1 MEDKDLQNINEIDME
16 IDASLLD
23 DDDSFGSTPIKISK
37 PNTFDGEEIESE
49 SDDRPIKSITGIK
62 INLSDDDSNNIHPSM
77 LDDVPVLQSQS
88 IKCNSEQ
95 DIMDAAN
102 DMNTPFGIMN
112 NANNYSAF
120 GDADYLECNVGEDDD
135 IFESKPKRS
144 RIIEDDFEEPELVN
158 EEILNEKRPGRGSI
172 SQGKVEDDYWERI
185 AKRHKASNKKG
196 AHNIHVRYGGNPE
209 LEKELFNHDVTPQG
223 KIPTFADAQPAAT
236 IATDASY
243 TADISSGEMSGGEG
257 MACGESIKKDNN
269 RQLFENLL
277 IITGFDLQPLE
288 KGFLLKDKCNMVDD
302 IECNDEKECINNLKP
317 YIDDTFIVPLQFQ
330 TGESFKEP
338 QEWVNWYTPEMEKK
352 YPKCKSDI
360 DYCKMLIDYLKEC

>member
-1 MEDKDLQNINEIDME
+1 MEDKDLQNVNEIDME
-16 IDASLLD
+16 IDESLLD
-23 DDDSFGSTPIKISK
+23 DDDSFGSAPIKISK
-37 PNTFDGEEIESE
+37 PNTFDGEEIESDF
-49 SDDRPIKSITGIK
+49 DDRPLKSVTGIK

-77 LDDVPVLQSQS
+77 LDDVPVLQSET

-95 DIMDAAN
+95 DIRNAAN

-112 NANNYSAF
+112 NANTYSAF
-120 GDADYLECNVGEDDD
+120 GDADYLECNIGEDDD
-135 IFESKPKRS
+135 VLEAKPKRK
-144 RIIEDDFEEPELVN
+144 ILMDDDFEEPELVN
-158 EEILNEKRPGRGSI
+158 EDIINENKPAKV

-185 AKRHKASNKKG
+185 AKRHKASNVKG
-196 AHNIHVRYGGNPE
+196 AHNLHAHYGGDPK
-209 LEKELFNHDVTPQG
+209 LAMDMFNHDAKPQG
-223 KIPTFADAQPAAT
+223 KIPTITDGQPATT

-257 MACGESIKKDNN
+257 MACGESVKKDNN

-288 KGFLLKDKCNMVDD
+288 KGFLLKDKCNMIDD
-302 IECNDEKECINNLKP
+302 VQCNDEKDCINQLRP

-330 TGESFKEP
+330 TGEQFKEP
-338 QEWVNWYTPEMEKK
+338 NEWVDWYTPEMEKK

-360 DYCKMLIDYLKEC
+360 DYCKMILKYLN